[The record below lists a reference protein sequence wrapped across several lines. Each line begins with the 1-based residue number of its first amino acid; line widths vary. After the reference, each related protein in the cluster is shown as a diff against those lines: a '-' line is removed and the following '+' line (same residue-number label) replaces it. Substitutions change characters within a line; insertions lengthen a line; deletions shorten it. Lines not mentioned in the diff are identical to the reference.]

1 MQKFLIAIFLV
12 SVLGIRVADAGEWAP
27 PTDAEWAMLPSFCM
41 VKKSELNKTDPM
53 ALQKGISL
61 IGQQYQN
68 VHHYCFG
75 LNFLNRYYSAS
86 FGPKAKTNLA
96 AAKNEFDYMVN
107 HLYSGGSLAGES
119 YLYRGIVNS
128 LMKNDTEALADLQQ
142 AVSRSPRLT
151 RAHLALADYYSER
164 KQRAKALEAVTEG
177 LRHVPDSKGLK
188 LRYQELG
195 GKLPYP
201 EPIAAQPEPDNKA
214 DKSSEKPAG
223 ADAAAGAPA
232 PQAQAGSAP
241 VQAATAD
248 KSVDKETSPAR
259 PSKNPWCRFCPD
271 E

>member
-1 MQKFLIAIFLV
+1 MRKFLKVFFLV
-12 SVLGIRVADAGEWAP
+12 SVLGIRAANAEGFAP
-27 PTDAEWAMLPSFCM
+27 PTDVELTRLPSFCT
-41 VKKSELNKTDPM
+41 VKMREQRGDRD
-53 ALQKGISL
+53 ALQMGVSM
-61 IGQQYQN
+61 IGSQFQN
-68 VHHYCFG
+68 AHHYCFG

-86 FGPKAKTNLA
+86 FGPKAKSNLA
-96 AAKNEFDYMVN
+96 SAKNELDYMVN
-107 HLYSGGSLAGES
+107 HLYKDSSLAGES

-151 RAHLALADYYSER
+151 RAHLALADHYSER

-177 LRHVPDSKGLK
+177 LRHAPDSKGLK

-201 EPIAAQPEPDNKA
+201 EPIAAQPEPEKKE
-214 DKSSEKPAG
+214 DKPTEKPAV
-223 ADAAAGAPA
+223 ADAAAGAPT

-248 KSVDKETSPAR
+248 KSVGKETLPAR